1 MREPALLVH
10 DLCVTLGG
18 RPLLED
24 VAFAASTGMITAVLG
39 PNGAGKSTLVRA
51 AAGLLPCTGK
61 VLVAGVPVARLSF
74 RERARRLA
82 YVPQHAQLEAAIE
95 TRAVVALGRYA
106 HQRGV
111 FTLGR
116 SDEAAIAEAMAA
128 ADVTHL
134 ADRRFTELSY
144 GERRRVLIAR
154 ALATSAE
161 VLLLDEPTASLDLA
175 HALSLAS
182 LLRRLASAGR
192 CIVTVLHDLGEALR
206 MTDRAVLLA
215 GGRMAAQGSTQEL
228 IGSSLARRVFAVEI
242 IPGGGMGYRLGTGGS
257 P

>member
-1 MREPALLVH
+1 VH
-10 DLCVTLGG
+10 
-18 RPLLED
+18 RR
-24 VAFAASTGMITAVLG
+24 
-39 PNGAGKSTLVRA
+39 GAGRGRA
-51 AAGLLPCTGK
+51 GCG
-61 VLVAGVPVARLSF
+61 
-74 RERARRLA
+74 
-82 YVPQHAQLEAAIE
+82 AQLP
-95 TRAVVALGRYA
+95 RA

-116 SDEAAIAEAMAA
+116 TDEAAIDEAMAA

-175 HALSLAS
+175 HALSLTS

-192 CIVTVLHDLGEALR
+192 CIVAVLHDLGEALC
-206 MTDRAVLLA
+206 TADCALLLA
-215 GGRMAAQGSTQEL
+215 GGRMAAQGSAQEL
-228 IGSSLARRVFAVEI
+228 IGSSLARQVFAVEI
-242 IPGGGMGYRLGTGGS
+242 TPGGGLGYRLCAES